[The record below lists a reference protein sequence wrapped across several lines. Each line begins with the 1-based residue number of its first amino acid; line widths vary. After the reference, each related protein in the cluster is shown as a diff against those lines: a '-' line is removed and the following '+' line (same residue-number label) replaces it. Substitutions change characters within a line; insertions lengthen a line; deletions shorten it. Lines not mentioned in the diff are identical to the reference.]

1 LIWPESVAPADLH
14 IIAAGKDE
22 LPFEA
27 AEKLALEAEKYN
39 LSVILDDRAKVSPG
53 VKFADAELIGVPWII
68 ICGRGVADGEVELWN
83 RRSGERV
90 QVKLESAV
98 AELLAKRA

>member
-1 LIWPESVAPADLH
+1 
-14 IIAAGKDE
+14 
-22 LPFEA
+22 
-27 AEKLALEAEKYN
+27 
-39 LSVILDDRAKVSPG
+39 
-53 VKFADAELIGVPWII
+53 
-68 ICGRGVADGEVELWN
+68 LWN